1 MRVHITSLTSPLL
14 LNSRTNPRQSAA
26 MYMCWFWL
34 RFYILSIRIWNCSDC
49 VIFLHFVLFC
59 FVFVLFFVVVVFILL
74 FFFFIIFTYIM
85 LTIATQI
92 YLSNIYMYIWELSV
106 ADNRSN
112 NNGSAVICFVFLIV
126 CLLLI
131 FIFPFIFIL
140 LYLNTSCTYIN

>member
-14 LNSRTNPRQSAA
+14 LNSRTNPRQLAA

-49 VIFLHFVLFC
+49 VIFLHFFYFPLF
-59 FVFVLFFVVVVFILL
+59 LFFVFCCCLYFIL
-74 FFFFIIFTYIM
+74 FFIIIFTYIV

-92 YLSNIYMYIWELSV
+92 YLSNRYMYIWELSV

-112 NNGSAVICFVFLIV
+112 NNGSAVICSVFLIV

-131 FIFPFIFIL
+131 FFSS
-140 LYLNTSCTYIN
+140 YYYISIPRVHTLIK